1 MARSKRKQSTR
12 AKAAPAAAASGSE
25 HLEDLT
31 LDEVEESK
39 DAKEAADK
47 GSRAHSRQDPVRKKH
62 PSTSSATGE
71 LGEKAKDASR
81 STSPKKSA
89 AAESARSGRGRR
101 VAATSQMNPQWLV
114 PTAVTLLIVGL
125 VYLVT
130 YYLSAG
136 TLPLPIGDWNLA
148 AGFGLIMLGGGMF
161 MFWK

>member
-1 MARSKRKQSTR
+1 M
-12 AKAAPAAAASGSE
+12 
-25 HLEDLT
+25 
-31 LDEVEESK
+31 
-39 DAKEAADK
+39 
-47 GSRAHSRQDPVRKKH
+47 RKKRT
-62 PSTSSATGE
+62 PASAATGE

-81 STSPKKSA
+81 SKSPKKSA
-89 AAESARSGRGRR
+89 AAEGARSGRGRR

>member
-1 MARSKRKQSTR
+1 MARSKRKQSART
-12 AKAAPAAAASGSE
+12 KAAPAAATSGSE
-25 HLEDLT
+25 HLEELPQ
-31 LDEVEESK
+31 DEVAESK
-39 DAKEAADK
+39 DAEDK
-47 GSRAHSRQDPVRKKH
+47 GSRAESGKDPVRKKR
-62 PSTSSATGE
+62 PSASAATGE

-81 STSPKKSA
+81 SKSPKKSA
-89 AAESARSGRGRR
+89 AAEGARSGRGRR
-101 VAATSQMNPQWLV
+101 VAATSQMNPPWLV